1 MKLFKTKSILL
12 NLYISLIVCLIKKV
26 VTIALELTSRE
37 EFLINLVLY
46 LQVGNGFEHKKSRNQ
61 SEIENIFNDKQMFI
75 DIDVIKDEL
84 NYFGLET
91 NDFTWS
97 E

>member
-1 MKLFKTKSILL
+1 M
-12 NLYISLIVCLIKKV
+12 
-26 VTIALELTSRE
+26 ALELTSRE
-37 EFLINLVLY
+37 EFLINVVLY
-46 LQVGNGFEHKKSRNQ
+46 LQDGNGFENKKSRNQ
-61 SEIENIFNDKQMFI
+61 SEIENILNDKQMFI
-75 DIDVIKDEL
+75 DIDLIKDEL